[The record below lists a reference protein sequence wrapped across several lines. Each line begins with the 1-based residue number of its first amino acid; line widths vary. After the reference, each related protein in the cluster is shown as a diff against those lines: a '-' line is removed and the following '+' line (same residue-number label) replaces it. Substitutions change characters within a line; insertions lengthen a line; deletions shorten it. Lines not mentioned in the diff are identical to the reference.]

1 LQKVRNMNKVI
12 INIPENIN
20 LNTFDLTLYV
30 AAKLYEDGL
39 ISAGQAAETVG
50 VSKKSFI
57 EILGKYGVSMFSKSI
72 TDLDRD
78 ITNA

>member
-1 LQKVRNMNKVI
+1 MNKVI